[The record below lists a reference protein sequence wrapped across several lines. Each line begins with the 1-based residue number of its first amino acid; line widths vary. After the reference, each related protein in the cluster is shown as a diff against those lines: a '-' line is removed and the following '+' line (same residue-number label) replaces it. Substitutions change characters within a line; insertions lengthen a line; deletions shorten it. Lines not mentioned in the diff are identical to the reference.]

1 MEASP
6 AGLAVAGV
14 FEGVNWNLRARPERK
29 EPIVV
34 PQPVLVLGGLKL
46 VSEGDANE
54 SELVLVKENG
64 RGGFLPGP
72 PAGVAV

>member
-6 AGLAVAGV
+6 GLAVPGV
-14 FEGVNWNLRARPERK
+14 FDGVNWNLRALAERK

-34 PQPVLVLGGLKL
+34 PQLDVLGGGLKL

-54 SELVLVKENG
+54 SELVLVKEKG
-64 RGGFLPGP
+64 RRGLLRGSE
-72 PAGVAV
+72 GVAV

>member
-1 MEASP
+1 MELERA
-6 AGLAVAGV
+6 LAK
-14 FEGVNWNLRARPERK
+14 RK

-34 PQPVLVLGGLKL
+34 PQLELLLGGGLKL
-46 VSEGDANE
+46 VSTEGDTNE